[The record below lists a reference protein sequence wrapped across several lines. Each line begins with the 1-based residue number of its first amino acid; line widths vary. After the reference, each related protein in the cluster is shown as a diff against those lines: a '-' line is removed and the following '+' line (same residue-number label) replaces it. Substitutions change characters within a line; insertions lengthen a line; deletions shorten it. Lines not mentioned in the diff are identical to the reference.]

1 MGIVA
6 YPDDPNW
13 PSATTMLASRP
24 VDGKRNV
31 GLLGVSTFATSVSP
45 RSSVSTPKAV
55 RVALERYSTWSFSD
69 AIDLAEHVAL
79 VDYGD
84 VDDPDGAGGDERVA
98 HALASWPPEVALR
111 LILGGDNAATWH
123 VLRALGEGDYS
134 NFGLVTLDAH
144 LDMRD
149 GASNGSPVRQLL
161 DDGFDPHHVV
171 QVGVADFS
179 NSANYARR
187 AHDAGVTVISRDV
200 LRHEPVEEVARRAVG
215 LAGAGGR
222 QVYVDI
228 DMDVADRA
236 TVPGC
241 PAAAPGG
248 LSADE
253 VRRFVRE
260 VAVQHAVCAIDFT
273 EIDVERDTE
282 DERTVRLAALLLLEA
297 LAGVRRRA
305 QWP

>member
-1 MGIVA
+1 MGTVA
-6 YPDDPNW
+6 YSDDPNW
-13 PSATTMLASRP
+13 LSAATVLASRP
-24 VDGKRNV
+24 VDAKRNV

-45 RSSVSTPKAV
+45 RSRTSTPEAV
-55 RVALERYSTWSFSD
+55 RRALERYSTWSFTD
-69 AIDLAEHVAL
+69 ALDIAEHVAL

-84 VDDPDGAGGDERVA
+84 VDDPDGVGGGERVA
-98 HALASWPPEVALR
+98 QAMERWAPEVALR

-123 VLRALGEGDYS
+123 SLRALARGDYS

-149 GASNGSPVRQLL
+149 GVSNGSPVRQLL
-161 DDGFDPHHVV
+161 DDGLDGHHVV
-171 QVGVADFS
+171 QVGLADFS
-179 NSANYARR
+179 NSAVYAQR

-200 LRHEPVEEVARRAVG
+200 LRHESVEEAARRAVA
-215 LAGAGGR
+215 LAGSGGR
-222 QVYVDI
+222 RVYVDI
-228 DMDVADRA
+228 DMDAADRSV
-236 TVPGC
+236 VPAC

-253 VRRFVRE
+253 MRRFVRE

-273 EIDVERDTE
+273 EIDVERDT
-282 DERTVRLAALLLLEA
+282 DDQRTVRLAALLVLEA